1 MTMTF
6 KASTKVGFVLLV
18 SYLVAW
24 LDRMAINMAAPFMAK
39 DLAVGADKIG
49 WILSAFFAGYAIC
62 QIPGGLLADRIG
74 PRKVILIALAWWTIF
89 TCLTGAVSGLTMLIV
104 TRFLFGV
111 GEGLFPASVWKVI
124 GQWFTRKNRATAN
137 ALVLSS
143 VAIGPAV
150 TPLLLAP
157 VIGTH
162 GWRVAFYLLGAVGV
176 IALCLAYRFIH
187 DSVHTYP
194 GASQAEVVQHAVDV
208 AIDERQELAHPSSGS
223 FRDLLRSRAVWALFF
238 TALSGNITMY
248 GWLNWLPSYLM
259 KVKGLDL
266 KGMAFAASLPF
277 AFGAVGCMASGWVS
291 DRWFRGRRK
300 VLVLFC
306 QITGGLALFGFT
318 RVAST
323 TGFMTMQCI
332 AGLLLFMAVG
342 AIWAMPMVLLPP
354 KLMGAGSGFINMGG
368 QIGGFLTNIIIGYV
382 ITWSGQSYAA
392 GFNVLFGGLVIGAL
406 CMLFG
411 VRESESARKS
421 KNVSPRPSTTATP
434 ARSVLRASASSDPAL
449 PAPRVASP

>member
-1 MTMTF
+1 MR
-6 KASTKVGFVLLV
+6 ASSKVALVLLV

-24 LDRMAINMAAPFMAK
+24 LDRMAINMAVPFMAK
-39 DLAVGADKIG
+39 DLEVSADKIG
-49 WILSAFFAGYAIC
+49 WILSAFFAGYALC

-74 PRKVILIALAWWTIF
+74 PRKVILIALGWWTIF
-89 TCLTGAVSGLTMLIV
+89 TCLTGIVSGLAMLLV
-104 TRFLFGV
+104 VRFLFGV

-157 VIGTH
+157 VLESY
-162 GWRVAFYLLGAVGV
+162 GWRSAFYVLGAIGVVAFLLA
-176 IALCLAYRFIH
+176 ARFIH
-187 DSVHTYP
+187 DSVRAYP
-194 GASQAEVVQHAVDV
+194 GAAPEEIADHERAVAEEPAPTTRE
-208 AIDERQELAHPSSGS
+208 AGS
-223 FRDLLRSRAVWALFF
+223 FRELLRSRDVWALFF
-238 TALSGNITMY
+238 TALAGNITMY

-266 KGMAFAASLPF
+266 RGMAFAASLPF
-277 AFGAVGCMASGWVS
+277 AFGAIGCMASGWVS

-300 VLVLFC
+300 RLVLGC
-306 QITGGLALFGFT
+306 QVLGGLALFGFT
-318 RVAST
+318 RVADAS
-323 TGFMTMQCI
+323 GFMVMQCI

-354 KLMGAGSGFINMGG
+354 KLMGSGSGFINMGG

-392 GFNVLFGGLVIGAL
+392 GFNVLFGGLAIGAL
-406 CMLFG
+406 CILFG
-411 VRESESARKS
+411 VRENPNEG
-421 KNVSPRPSTTATP
+421 VSPPPSTKASP
-434 ARSVLRASASSDPAL
+434 ERSAPHALASSDPAHSAT
-449 PAPRVASP
+449 PAASP